1 MIKRHLTAMFL
12 LGASAV
18 ASWAADEFPVQAE
31 VAFKGLTFSQPLGI
45 VPCPGKKDVL
55 FIVEK
60 TGRVQMLE
68 GLGTDKVTKREVF
81 NITQPKD
88 GKFEM
93 GGECGLLGFAPHPK
107 WRENGQVFVYYSLKI
122 NNKLHQR
129 LARFKLSTTEPFSVD
144 ATTEQPLMTQLD
156 PASNHNGGDVHFG
169 PDGYLYFSCGDG
181 GAGNDVFNNAGYINK
196 GFFAG
201 IFRIDVDNR
210 PTSLA
215 PNPGPS
221 VAVDPQGK
229 AFYTIPA
236 DNPFIGATSHRG
248 QKIEAGTVRT
258 EVWATGMRNP
268 WRFSFDPVKG
278 TCFAGD
284 VGQNLF
290 EEIDIVVAGGDYGW
304 SVVEG
309 LHEFNHKDPSGKQQP
324 PKLLAPEGFTLPIYE
339 YDRKIG
345 NSVTGGIVARDTKV
359 EVLKD
364 AYVFGDFGSGRIVT
378 LREKDGKWESRVV
391 GKDFTIA
398 GLGVDPSTGDVLI
411 ASLGGDVKRL
421 VNK

>member
-1 MIKRHLTAMFL
+1 MTL
-12 LGASAV
+12 LVAGATSIGQLHAEDF
-18 ASWAADEFPVQAE
+18 AVQAE
-31 VAFKGLTFSQPLGI
+31 VAFKGQTFSQPLGI

-68 GLGTDKVTKREVF
+68 GLGSNQITKREVF

-93 GGECGLLGFAPHPK
+93 GGECGLLGFALHPR
-107 WRENGQVFVYYSLKI
+107 WEETHQVFVYYSLKI
-122 NNKLHQR
+122 NGKLHQR
-129 LARFKLSTTEPFSVD
+129 LARFTISSTQPFAVD
-144 ATTEQPLMTQLD
+144 AASEQPFITQLD

-181 GAGNDVFNNAGYINK
+181 GAGNDAFNNAGYINK

-201 IFRIDVDNR
+201 IFRIDVDKKPGN
-210 PTSLA
+210 LA
-215 PNPGPS
+215 PNSGAS
-221 VAVDPQGK
+221 NVAVDAKGE
-229 AFYTIPA
+229 AFYAIPA
-236 DNPFIGATSHRG
+236 DNPFVKAKSHRG
-248 QKIEAGTVRT
+248 VNLDPATVRT

-268 WRFSFDPVKG
+268 WRFCFDPVKG

-290 EEIDIVVAGGDYGW
+290 EEVDLVVAGGDYGW

-309 LHEFNHKDPSGKQQP
+309 LHEFSKKDPSGKQQA
-324 PKLLAPEGFTLPIYE
+324 PKLLAPEGFIPPIYE

-345 NSVTGGIVARDTKV
+345 NSVTGGVVARESKV
-359 EVLKD
+359 PALHD
-364 AYVFGDFGSGRIVT
+364 AYVFGDFGSGRILT
-378 LREKDGKWESRVV
+378 LREKDGKWQATVV
-391 GKDFTIA
+391 GKDLTIA
-398 GLGVDPSTGDVLI
+398 GFGVDPVNGDVLI
-411 ASLGGDVKRL
+411 ASLSGEVKRL
-421 VNK
+421 TAK